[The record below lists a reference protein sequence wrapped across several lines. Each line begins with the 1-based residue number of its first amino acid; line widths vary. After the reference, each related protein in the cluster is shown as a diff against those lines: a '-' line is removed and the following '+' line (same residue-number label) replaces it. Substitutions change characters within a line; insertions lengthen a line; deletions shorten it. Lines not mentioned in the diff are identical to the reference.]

1 MKLLSNFLRKINNY
15 FTKNKPTV
23 AMTWGGVLLILIACI
38 DYQVPSEISLAIF
51 YLLPISLM
59 TWFVSKEAGLVTCVL
74 SAIAELIT
82 NLNTKNTES
91 NFFVPYWE
99 AVVNLIIFLTIS
111 YLLFELHST
120 LAQEK
125 KLERI
130 DYTTG
135 VANKRLFLELA
146 RLELKKAYRYRH
158 PLTVVYLDVDN
169 FKKIN
174 EALGYRVGDKLLKTA
189 AVTIKNNLRETDFL
203 GRVGGDE
210 FVILL
215 PGSGY
220 EPSHLVISRIQ
231 KQLLAAM
238 KKNKWQATFSIGAV
252 TYVNPPRSV
261 DAMLQQAD
269 HLMYLVKN
277 NGKNQLKHKT
287 SVGN

>member
-1 MKLLSNFLRKINNY
+1 MNILSNLLRIINKY
-15 FTKNKPTV
+15 FTKNKPNV
-23 AMTWGGVLLILIACI
+23 AITWGGILLILIACI
-38 DYQVPSEISLAIF
+38 DYQLASEISLAIF

-59 TWFVSKEAGLVTCVL
+59 TWFVGKEAGLVTCVL
-74 SAIAELIT
+74 SAIAEFIT

-91 NFFVPYWE
+91 HFFVPYWN
-99 AVVNLIIFLTIS
+99 AVASLMMFLTVS

-120 LAQEK
+120 LEQEK

-135 VANKRLFLELA
+135 VANKRLFFELA

-169 FKKIN
+169 FKNIN
-174 EALGYRVGDKLLKTA
+174 DTLGYIVGDKLLKLA
-189 AVTIKNNLRETDFL
+189 ALTIKKNLRETDFL
-203 GRVGGDE
+203 ARIGGDE

-220 EPSHLVISRIQ
+220 EPSHNVISRIH

-238 KKNKWQATFSIGAV
+238 QKNQWQATFSIGAV